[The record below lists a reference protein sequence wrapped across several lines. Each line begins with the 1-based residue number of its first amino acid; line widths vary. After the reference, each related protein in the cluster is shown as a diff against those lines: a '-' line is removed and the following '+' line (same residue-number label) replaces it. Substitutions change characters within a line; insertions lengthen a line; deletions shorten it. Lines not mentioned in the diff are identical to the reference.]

1 MCSVR
6 TWAINMLEIENIES
20 FYGPI
25 QALFGMTLA
34 CEEGKVTTLLGRNG
48 MGKTTTVKS
57 IIGKVDVPRGRIVFQ
72 GVEVRGRPTHDIVR
86 RGIGLVP
93 EGRQIFP
100 NLSVRENL
108 VATADNFGSEPPLWT
123 LERVLDFFPALAE
136 RLDNMGNQLSG
147 GEQQM
152 LAIGRAL
159 MLNPRMLIL
168 DEATEGLA
176 PLIRKEI
183 WSRLAD
189 VKASGI
195 TILLIDKNID
205 EFTHIADHHYI
216 IEKGQAVWSGT
227 TSQLTAD
234 PSLKERYLG
243 V

>member
-108 VATADNFGSEPPLWT
+108 VATADNFGSESSLWT

-136 RLDNMGNQLSG
+136 RLERS
-147 GEQQM
+147 
-152 LAIGRAL
+152 
-159 MLNPRMLIL
+159 
-168 DEATEGLA
+168 
-176 PLIRKEI
+176 
-183 WSRLAD
+183 
-189 VKASGI
+189 
-195 TILLIDKNID
+195 
-205 EFTHIADHHYI
+205 
-216 IEKGQAVWSGT
+216 
-227 TSQLTAD
+227 AD
-234 PSLKERYLG
+234 PGPFRASRQHGQSAFGWRAADARHRASSDAQPENADS
-243 V
+243 